1 MNVMG
6 VRNSLIRARELIE
19 IDPSSLRRPIA
30 FVGMPGV
37 ANVGK
42 IASIAMAHSLKS
54 VRSVEIFCTDSPPS
68 IEIKRDGRPRLPRG
82 LEYFANSRDSPRDV
96 FIFTGDFQPSNNV
109 GQYEYSDFIARKCK
123 HYEVEL
129 LVSLAAS
136 VCGYIP
142 VDRKVWVTGTSKE
155 SVEMFSRNETTKIF
169 RGATISGINGLA
181 PVIAHVAYG
190 IDGVCLLADTYP
202 LLTND
207 PAASKCLLGV
217 VNDTLGIPLNVSILD
232 KKILTMQK
240 ELGRIEAELAKRPA
254 KPTKAAKSPE
264 YFG

>member
-1 MNVMG
+1 M
-6 VRNSLIRARELIE
+6 IRARELID

-42 IASIAMAHSLKS
+42 ITALAIAQSLKS

-68 IEIKRDGRPRLPRG
+68 IEIKRDGRPLLPRG
-82 LEYFANSRDSPRDV
+82 LVYFANSSDSPRDV
-96 FIFTGDFQPSNNV
+96 FIFTGDFQPSNNI
-109 GQYEYSDFIARKCK
+109 GQYEYSDYIARKCK
-123 HYEVEL
+123 HYNVEL

-155 SVEMFSRNETTKIF
+155 LVEMFSENETTKVF

-181 PVIAHVAYG
+181 PVIANVAYG
-190 IDGVCLLADTYP
+190 IDGACLLADTYP

-217 VNDTLGIPLNVSILD
+217 VNDVLQIPLKVAILD
-232 KKILTMQK
+232 RKILTMQK
-240 ELGRIEAELAKRPA
+240 ELGRIEQELAKRPA
-254 KPTKAAKSPE
+254 KPAKVAKSPE

>member
-1 MNVMG
+1 MEVQS
-6 VRNSLIRARELIE
+6 SLIRERELINVE
-19 IDPSSLRRPIA
+19 PSSLRKPIA

-42 IASIAMAHSLKS
+42 IAARAIAYSLKS
-54 VRSVEIFCTDSPPS
+54 VRSAEIFCTDSPPS
-68 IEIKRDGRPRLPRG
+68 IEIKKDGRPLLPRG
-82 LEYFANSRDSPRDV
+82 LEYFAKTNGSPRDV
-96 FIFTGDFQPSNNV
+96 FIFTGDFQPSNNI
-109 GQYEYSDFIARKCK
+109 GQYEYSDYIARKCK
-123 HYEVEL
+123 HYNVEL

-155 SVEMFSRNETTKIF
+155 LVEMFSKKETAKIF
-169 RGATISGINGLA
+169 RGATISGVNGLA
-181 PVIAHVAYG
+181 PVIANVAYG
-190 IDGVCLLADTYP
+190 IEGACLLADTYP

-217 VNDTLGIPLNVSILD
+217 VNDILGIPLNVSILD

-240 ELGRIEAELAKRPA
+240 ELGRIEAELARRPA
-254 KPTKAAKSPE
+254 KPAKTAKSPE

>member
-1 MNVMG
+1 MMG
-6 VRNSLIRARELIE
+6 VRSSLIRARELID

-42 IASIAMAHSLKS
+42 IAALAIAHSLKS
-54 VRSVEIFCTDSPPS
+54 VRSVELFCTDSPPS
-68 IEIKRDGRPRLPRG
+68 IEIKKNGRPLLPHG
-82 LEYFANSRDSPRDV
+82 LEYYANNSESPRDV
-96 FIFTGDFQPSNNV
+96 FVFTGDFQPSNNI
-109 GQYEYSDFIARKCK
+109 GQYEYSDYIARKCK
-123 HYEVEL
+123 HYNVEL

-155 SVEMFSRNETTKIF
+155 LVEMFSTKETTKIF

-181 PVIAHVAYG
+181 PVIANVTYG
-190 IDGVCLLADTYP
+190 IGGACLLADTYP

-217 VNDTLGIPLNVSILD
+217 VNDVLGIPLDVTILD

-240 ELGRIEAELAKRPA
+240 ELGRIEAELTKRPA
-254 KPTKAAKSPE
+254 KPAKAEKSPE